1 MELRLN
7 NLKKS
12 FGSKVVLHD
21 CSFVFEKGK
30 IYGLLGRNGAGKTTL
45 FNCLSDEI
53 QPDSGAAMLWD
64 GESEREIMPDEIGY
78 VFSVP
83 VLPDFLTGEEFVRFF
98 MDINRDRIEPGTSA
112 EAYFDLVQID
122 QEDRKKLIKG
132 YSHGMKNTTLHRLES
147 IVDVRHGPLKN
158 HVGGI
163 IQEPILVHAG
173 KMICDVRVIL
183 VRNLIARVFLC
194 EILWCHRLS
203 SSSIAA

>member
-1 MELRLN
+1 MRQKQREFHGQGNRLPVTAIVRELPLGRLRIEDGIESELGETRLDITGSGRAIACQDISPVSLAIDEQFLLSQLHQRVADRGVAMRMELHGMAHDVGDLIVTP
-7 NLKKS
+7 
-12 FGSKVVLHD
+12 VV
-21 CSFVFEKGK
+21 
-30 IYGLLGRNGAGKTTL
+30 
-45 FNCLSDEI
+45 
-53 QPDSGAAMLWD
+53 
-64 GESEREIMPDEIGY
+64 
-78 VFSVP
+78 
-83 VLPDFLTGEEFVRFF
+83 
-98 MDINRDRIEPGTSA
+98 EP
-112 EAYFDLVQID
+112 
-122 QEDRKKLIKG
+122 
-132 YSHGMKNTTLHRLES
+132 SHGMKNTTLHRLES